1 MLESLEKNY
10 LKEAYLRKEIMRRAT
25 KYIGDEFVNY
35 YDCYLGQNDNQLY
48 LISKF
53 EDFSKSLSY
62 KK

>member
-1 MLESLEKNY
+1 
-10 LKEAYLRKEIMRRAT
+10 MRRAN

-35 YDCYLGQNDNQLY
+35 YDCYLGHDENQLY